1 MQVLENHENC
11 QTLYKILAE
20 ANPTNEKLQR
30 ELGKLSNNKD
40 TYIQQL
46 KLQWDSRPIP
56 LYTQSD
62 IKKLCSNYYANKT
75 ENDII
80 DGLQDRATAEM
91 SSRDW
96 VVKDSNIWKGWDCE
110 MGAYFT
116 QPIQFDGDL
125 QFDKYYDQL
134 VVSDKDSMSC
144 NLIWSIKK
152 LIDRGG
158 QCSLSTENW
167 ISLWLQFSKRYM
179 TSAYSNLSRYSDDL
193 ETLFKKW

>member
-1 MQVLENHENC
+1 
-11 QTLYKILAE
+11 
-20 ANPTNEKLQR
+20 
-30 ELGKLSNNKD
+30 
-40 TYIQQL
+40 
-46 KLQWDSRPIP
+46 
-56 LYTQSD
+56 
-62 IKKLCSNYYANKT
+62 
-75 ENDII
+75 
-80 DGLQDRATAEM
+80 M

-96 VVKDSNIWKGWDCE
+96 VIKDANVWKGYDCE
-110 MGAYFT
+110 MGVYFT

-125 QFDKYYDQL
+125 QFDKYYEQL

-152 LIDRGG
+152 LIFRGG

-193 ETLFKKW
+193 ETLFQEMVTNINVDEELSKIRGTMSKLHRRPAVTST